1 MIAANVAAAETLIK
15 ARRPCVF
22 RVHDTPDPK
31 KAASLGKLA
40 ESLGGSFTTGQVLR
54 PHHFNRIL
62 ALAAGSDDEL
72 TVNETVLRSQAKA
85 IYSTENIGHFG
96 LSLRHYAH
104 FTSPIRR
111 YADLL
116 VHRSLID
123 AMTPGAS
130 DGLGAMPIGE
140 IDEISTHISET
151 EATAA
156 AAERRTIDRFAA
168 ALFETRRGEVMDGT
182 VSSVTGFGLF
192 IRLDDGAA
200 DGLLPMRALPDDFYD
215 FDEDNQSL
223 DGRHNGWSFKNGARL
238 TVRVVAVTPVAGS
251 ILLEWVSGG
260 LQTTGKRRTRLS
272 KQGRAPSR
280 RSPRRGKA
288 KDHRRRR

>member
-1 MIAANVAAAETLIK
+1 MLFRSRSLDQARQAREPLALSLSERRVIMDDSGNPVRIDQRVQSTAQRLIEDFMIAANVAAAETLIK

-31 KAASLGKLA
+31 KAASLDKLA

-72 TVNETVLRSQAKA
+72 MVNETVLRSQAKA

-116 VHRSLID
+116 VHRSLVD
-123 AMTPGAS
+123 AMTPGAK
-130 DGLGAMPIGE
+130 I
-140 IDEISTHISET
+140 
-151 EATAA
+151 
-156 AAERRTIDRFAA
+156 
-168 ALFETRRGEVMDGT
+168 
-182 VSSVTGFGLF
+182 
-192 IRLDDGAA
+192 
-200 DGLLPMRALPDDFYD
+200 
-215 FDEDNQSL
+215 
-223 DGRHNGWSFKNGARL
+223 
-238 TVRVVAVTPVAGS
+238 
-251 ILLEWVSGG
+251 
-260 LQTTGKRRTRLS
+260 
-272 KQGRAPSR
+272 GRA
-280 RSPRRGKA
+280 
-288 KDHRRRR
+288 HV